1 MLLDITWTADP
12 VIFSIGP
19 KEIRWYTLMFLVGF
33 AVGYKIVE
41 RMFRREGLNEKW
53 LDPLLYFTLAGT
65 LIGARLG
72 HCLFYNPSYYFSHP
86 VEILKVW
93 EGGLASHGG

>member
-53 LDPLLYFTLAGT
+53 LDPLL
-65 LIGARLG
+65 
-72 HCLFYNPSYYFSHP
+72 
-86 VEILKVW
+86 
-93 EGGLASHGG
+93 